1 MNKNVLVIDTTSD
14 ELFVALITK
23 EKTEK
28 KLVADCR
35 SKHSVCLLP
44 EIDKLLCQNGLK
56 IEDVDVCALS
66 VGPGSF
72 TGIRIGVAT
81 AKAFQYALSMK
92 IIAVNSL
99 EAAAYNYKGDGK
111 TVAIIDA
118 KHGNAFTG
126 IYEDGKETLC
136 FLNTE
141 KLKDELSDAKH
152 FVSPYENSFGATVVE
167 DHYDGLLAVIKEKLQ
182 KNEYSE
188 NFAPLYLK
196 LSQAEEEENDRKTVD
211 G

>member
-1 MNKNVLVIDTTSD
+1 MKHNVLVIDTTSD
-14 ELFVALITK
+14 ELFVALIT
-23 EKTEK
+23 ESKTDK
-28 KLVADCR
+28 KYLQDCR

-44 EIDKLLCQNGLK
+44 EIDDILQRNGLK
-56 IEDVDVCALS
+56 ISDVDVCALS

-99 EAAAYNYKGDGK
+99 EAAAYNYRGEGK

-126 IYEDGKETLC
+126 IYENGEEKLC

-141 KLKDELSDAKH
+141 SLQKELSTAKH
-152 FVSPYENSFGATVVE
+152 FVSPFDNSFNAEKV
-167 DHYDGLLAVIKEKLQ
+167 DNYYDCLLEVIKEKLE
-182 KNEYSE
+182 KEEYSE

-196 LSQAEEEENDRKTVD
+196 LSQAEEEENDRKRVD
-211 G
+211 F